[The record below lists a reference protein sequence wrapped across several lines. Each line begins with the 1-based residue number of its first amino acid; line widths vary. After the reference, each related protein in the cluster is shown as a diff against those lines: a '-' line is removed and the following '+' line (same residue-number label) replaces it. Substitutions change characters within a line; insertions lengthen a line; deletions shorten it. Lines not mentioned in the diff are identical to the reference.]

1 MTSYSLETYSFLQ
14 HYWWLLVSLLGALLV
29 FLLFVQGGQTFL
41 IGTKKDKLLN
51 QMLVNSTGRKWEFT
65 LTTLVTFGGAFFAS
79 FPLFYSTSF
88 GGAYWVWIITCLMF
102 VIQAISYE
110 YQSKHGNVLGK
121 KGYQTLLVI
130 NGIMAP
136 LLLGAIVSTLF
147 MGGNFTIDKSQI
159 YDFGAMRG
167 AISEWSTY
175 KGVMLHGL
183 EAVLN
188 PWNLVLG
195 VAVLF
200 LARVTGLLYFINNID
215 DSVLQ
220 AKARKS
226 LPLNAIIFVVLFV
239 AYVVKLITMTG
250 LRYSPS
256 ALDPGVGS
264 FVQESFLYWHN
275 LLQMPIVLIIFLV
288 GVLLVLLGIGLTLFK
303 KNFRKGVWIEG
314 VGVVLAVLAML
325 LLAGWNNTAYYPSLA
340 DAQSSLSIKN
350 SSSSFY
356 TLRAMS
362 YVSILIPF
370 VLAYIWF
377 AWKSIDS
384 KKITRKEIESSEH
397 TY

>member
-41 IGTKKDKLLN
+41 VGTAKDKTLN
-51 QMLVNSTGRKWEFT
+51 RMLVNSTGRKWEFT

-130 NGIMAP
+130 NGVMAP

-159 YDFGAMRG
+159 YDFTNLRG
-167 AISEWSTY
+167 AISQWQPY
-175 KGVMLHGL
+175 NGVMLHGL

-215 DSVLQ
+215 DSILQ
-220 AKARKS
+220 QKARKS
-226 LPLNAIIFVVLFV
+226 LPLNAAIFVVLFV
-239 AYVVKLITMTG
+239 AYVIKLITMTG
-250 LRYSPS
+250 LRYMPS
-256 ALDPGVGS
+256 AMDPGVGT
-264 FVQESFLYWHN
+264 FVEEPFLYWHN
-275 LLQMPIVLIIFLV
+275 LLQMPIVLIIFVV
-288 GVLLVLLGIGLTLFK
+288 GVLLVLLGIGLTIFK
-303 KNFRKGVWIEG
+303 KNFRRGVWLEG
-314 VGVVLAVLAML
+314 VGVVLAVLGLL
-325 LLAGWNNTAYYPSLA
+325 LLAGWNNTAYYPSVA
-340 DAQSSLSIKN
+340 DANSSLSIKN

-370 VLAYIWF
+370 VLAYIWY
-377 AWKSIDS
+377 AWRSIDS
-384 KKITRKEIESSEH
+384 KKITRKEMEKSQH